1 MPITKRRLL
10 PVALL
15 ALAAVAGP
23 DRAAQAQGK
32 DLTMGN
38 VNPPK
43 HGTSQAAQQFVDK
56 LAELSGGK
64 IKVAHHH
71 SGALGGEREVAQQ
84 IQLGAVDFGPITTA
98 PLSTLVPEM
107 SVFQLPYIFRD
118 YDHVFKALDGSDTL
132 TKYYDAVLDKKGL
145 KLVGFIAAGY
155 RGIYGH
161 GAINSL
167 ADVKGKKVRVQEDKI
182 LVATFKAL
190 GMISTPIAFPEVAT
204 ALQTKVIDF
213 AEGGVNTFYH
223 NKFYD
228 IVKYVADVR
237 HTHQAVALI
246 MSKAA
251 WPKQDAAG
259 QKAIMDAW
267 AHARAFNRKFI
278 LDEDKSIQDQV
289 RGQGRDHHQA
299 RRHAVPA
306 GDAERLRGVLR
317 HAGRQGR
324 QEDGRLHPEPSSS
337 AHGRAHPSERP
348 GGRGAPRARSW
359 APPLRRARPSSA
371 ALILAV
377 MAGAVFLQVVLR
389 YLGLTGIDGL
399 EEVPRYLFVWLVMI
413 GAAAAMQRG
422 EHTVLD
428 YFVNLLGPA
437 RARRSCSC

>member
-1 MPITKRRLL
+1 MMPIGSTPRRGLHAAI
-10 PVALL
+10 VAILL
-15 ALAAVAGP
+15 AGAHTV
-23 DRAAQAQGK
+23 QAQE
-32 DLTMGN
+32 LSLGN

-43 HGTSQAAQQFVDK
+43 HGTSQASQQFIDK
-56 LAELSGGK
+56 LTELTGGK
-64 IKVAHHH
+64 VKVAHHH
-71 SGALGGEREVAQQ
+71 SGSLGGEREVAQQ

-98 PLSTLVPEM
+98 PLSTLIPEM

-118 YDHVFKALDGSDTL
+118 YEHVFKALDGSETI
-132 TKYYDAVLDKKGL
+132 TRYYESVLDKKAF

-204 ALQTKVIDF
+204 ALQTRVIDF

-237 HTHQAVALI
+237 HTHQAVALV

-251 WPKQDAAG
+251 WQKQDASG
-259 QKAIMDAW
+259 QKAIVEAW

-289 RGQGRDHHQA
+289 REKGVTITKPDAAPFREATQNVYEEFYATPAGKDA
-299 RRHAVPA
+299 RRIV
-306 GDAERLRGVLR
+306 DF
-317 HAGRQGR
+317 
-324 QEDGRLHPEPSSS
+324 
-337 AHGRAHPSERP
+337 
-348 GGRGAPRARSW
+348 
-359 APPLRRARPSSA
+359 
-371 ALILAV
+371 ILS
-377 MAGAVFLQVVLR
+377 LK
-389 YLGLTGIDGL
+389 
-399 EEVPRYLFVWLVMI
+399 
-413 GAAAAMQRG
+413 
-422 EHTVLD
+422 
-428 YFVNLLGPA
+428 
-437 RARRSCSC
+437 

>member
-1 MPITKRRLL
+1 MFSSRLRRRIGAHIAV
-10 PVALL
+10 VAATLT
-15 ALAAVAGP
+15 AWGMAGA
-23 DRAAQAQGK
+23 RAD
-32 DLTMGN
+32 DLSMGN
-38 VNPPK
+38 INPPK
-43 HGTSQAAQQFVDK
+43 HGTSQAAQQFADK
-56 LAELSGGK
+56 LAELTGGK
-64 IKVAHHH
+64 IKIAHHH

-118 YDHVFKALDGSDTL
+118 YDHVFKALDDSDAI
-132 TKYYDAVLDKKGL
+132 TKYYDVVLDKKGL
-145 KLVGFIAAGY
+145 KLIGFIAAGY

-204 ALQTKVIDF
+204 ALQTGVIDF

-228 IVKYVADVR
+228 IVKFVADVR

-251 WPKQDAAG
+251 WQKQDAAG

-267 AHARAFNRKFI
+267 AHAKTFNRKFI

-289 RGQGRDHHQA
+289 RAKGVTITKPDATPFRQA
-299 RRHAVPA
+299 TLSVYEEFYATPA
-306 GDAERLRGVLR
+306 GKDAKKMV
-317 HAGRQGR
+317 
-324 QEDGRLHPEPSSS
+324 DF
-337 AHGRAHPSERP
+337 
-348 GGRGAPRARSW
+348 
-359 APPLRRARPSSA
+359 
-371 ALILAV
+371 ILA
-377 MAGAVFLQVVLR
+377 
-389 YLGLTGIDGL
+389 TK
-399 EEVPRYLFVWLVMI
+399 
-413 GAAAAMQRG
+413 
-422 EHTVLD
+422 
-428 YFVNLLGPA
+428 
-437 RARRSCSC
+437 